1 MKSTYETSHIPVIL
15 LTALSE
21 QTEQLFGLSLGADN
35 YLTKPFHMG
44 LLRQRI
50 KAILRNREIVR
61 EKAFKLIKGDSSGPI
76 VQNEHNDKFVKKM
89 LEVVQANISNPAFDK
104 DCFAQAMNVSPSLLY
119 KKMKAL
125 TGLSPTDLTRIVRLN
140 YSMELLQAGNYSV
153 TEVSELCGFTSLGYF
168 STVFRK
174 HFGKSPTDIQAK

>member
-1 MKSTYETSHIPVIL
+1 
-15 LTALSE
+15 
-21 QTEQLFGLSLGADN
+21 
-35 YLTKPFHMG
+35 
-44 LLRQRI
+44 
-50 KAILRNREIVR
+50 
-61 EKAFKLIKGDSSGPI
+61 
-76 VQNEHNDKFVKKM
+76 M